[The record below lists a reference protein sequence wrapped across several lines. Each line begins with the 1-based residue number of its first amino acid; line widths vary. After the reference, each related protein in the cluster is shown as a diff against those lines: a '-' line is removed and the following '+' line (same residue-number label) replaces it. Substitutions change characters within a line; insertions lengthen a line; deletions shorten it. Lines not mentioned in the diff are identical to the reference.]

1 MGQPGR
7 LPERADSCAKDL
19 SSLGNNHLYSGP
31 VGPAAVVSHPWLPAV
46 RFTLFPPARRP
57 SAVPQPRRLPW
68 AHCADMTTWSVA
80 GAVHDLVLRVLGLVQ
95 RQSQLFHRFHLLV
108 VVVMGTYPSKRVVY
122 TEHNTNPEGG
132 VQRPD
137 TTGQRP
143 SRAPLGVHVLLQET
157 ATTSLASASRGCDA
171 GPLPPAALVVPGHRP
186 PSGRLA
192 FGVPG
197 RHPR

>member
-95 RQSQLFHRFHLLV
+95 RQGQLFHSFHLLV
-108 VVVMGTYPSKRVVY
+108 LGEATRRKEWCTWGITPTRRAAYNVPTQPGSSLPDLPWVSMYCCRKRQ
-122 TEHNTNPEGG
+122 PPRC
-132 VQRPD
+132 RPFP
-137 TTGQRP
+137 G
-143 SRAPLGVHVLLQET
+143 A
-157 ATTSLASASRGCDA
+157 ATPGLY
-171 GPLPPAALVVPGHRP
+171 PLPPW
-186 PSGRLA
+186 
-192 FGVPG
+192 
-197 RHPR
+197 